1 MLLSYF
7 TLEWVRGTST
17 CKFGCPGFSIIEF
30 ELFGFRTA
38 ARLISFCRGVS
49 SMTSVGT
56 LKFFRLAFK
65 AGSAAPYASSSSS
78 SLMTPIKISEE
89 EILYFIGLKQSDGSG
104 SDMISLG
111 PKWPERD
118 GWRCFASIS
127 AWVIPSASERT
138 FSACSFIFVRWA
150 SLPLCWFGSFL
161 SLGMETLRFPDLPSG
176 EEPSTYCVLLLL
188 AIGYWLSSS
197 WLFVTLALLCVFKS
211 FSLWA

>member
-1 MLLSYF
+1 
-7 TLEWVRGTST
+7 
-17 CKFGCPGFSIIEF
+17 
-30 ELFGFRTA
+30 
-38 ARLISFCRGVS
+38 
-49 SMTSVGT
+49 MTSVGK

-89 EILYFIGLKQSDGSG
+89 EILYFRGLKLSDG

-111 PKWPERD
+111 PKKPERD

-138 FSACSFIFVRWA
+138 FSACSFIFVRCA

-161 SLGMETLRFPDLPSG
+161 SLGTETLRFPELPSG
-176 EEPSTYCVLLLL
+176 EEHSTYCVLLLL
-188 AIGYWLSSS
+188 AIDYWLSSS
-197 WLFVTLALLCVFKS
+197 WLFVILPLLCVFKS